1 MYRTH
6 YISLLSFL
14 GKPRSKDPN
23 TTSLNITEGKS
34 ASFHLIAYPTS
45 VNVTKYYL
53 GQDMNTEEPAREE
66 VFRVTCSVSSVN
78 TYTVTC
84 TVNVINVTADTTGYY
99 KLVVSNELGNTS
111 FIFAALPRNITGE
124 F

>member
-1 MYRTH
+1 M
-6 YISLLSFL
+6 
-14 GKPRSKDPN
+14 
-23 TTSLNITEGKS
+23 NITEGKS
-34 ASFHLIAYPTS
+34 ASFDLIAYPTS

-53 GQDMNTEEPAREE
+53 GQDMNTERPAMEG
-66 VFRVTCSVSSVN
+66 VFKVTCSVSSVN

-84 TVNVINVTADTTGYY
+84 TVDVINVTADTSGYY

-111 FIFAALPRNITGE
+111 FTFAAIPRKITGE